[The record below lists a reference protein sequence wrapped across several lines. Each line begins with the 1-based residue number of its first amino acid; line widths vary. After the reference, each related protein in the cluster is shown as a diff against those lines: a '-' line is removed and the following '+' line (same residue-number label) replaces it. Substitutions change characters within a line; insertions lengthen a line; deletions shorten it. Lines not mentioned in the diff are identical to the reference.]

1 MTLYAVLTVVVAL
14 WLGSTGWQSSGVA
27 RTHWVRLAAGLSIA
41 GASMLILSYTAAFA
55 VGVGTLR
62 GGPLGWPNAATIVPP
77 VAWLA
82 FGVVALLLAES
93 WAVRFQIIG
102 LGVLGFV
109 LGLGLGGGF
118 IGLGGG

>member
-1 MTLYAVLTVVVAL
+1 MTLYAVLTVVAAL
-14 WLGSTGWQSSGVA
+14 WLGWTGWQSSGAA
-27 RTHWVRLAAGLSIA
+27 RAQVVMIAAGLSIA

-62 GGPLGWPNAATIVPP
+62 SGPFGWPNLAIIVPP
-77 VAWLA
+77 VVWLA
-82 FGVVALLLAES
+82 FGLVALVLAES
-93 WAVRFQIIG
+93 WAVRCQIIG

-118 IGLGGG
+118 IGLGGR